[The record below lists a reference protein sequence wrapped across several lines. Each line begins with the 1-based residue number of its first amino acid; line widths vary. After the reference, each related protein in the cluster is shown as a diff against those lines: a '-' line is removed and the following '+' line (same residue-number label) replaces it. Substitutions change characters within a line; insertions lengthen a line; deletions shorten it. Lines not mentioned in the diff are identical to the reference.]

1 MPDENGLPIGDEEV
15 FVGGFKT
22 RPECKVASQLEIA
35 CAEANVQ
42 LSFTVAQEDGFE
54 VTRFEMIGD
63 EETVMAIAKNIDS
76 SL

>member
-1 MPDENGLPIGDEEV
+1 MPDANGLPVDDEEV
-15 FVGGFKT
+15 LVGGFVT
-22 RPECKVASQLEIA
+22 RRENRVASQLEIA